1 MHANGRNP
9 ITPSRVR
16 HCGWFNLTYPV
27 TIPENEQR
35 ADLGERDIMGLNS
48 FVKRLSLSVF
58 AATLASVSPV
68 VALDEIQFNVA
79 GEEAL
84 GDELRDASLLL
95 AAEAEGR
102 TDPRDL
108 LATSLAEYERLLNT
122 LYAEG
127 HYGAVI
133 NIRVDGREAAAIP
146 NYSVPDAVRRIT
158 VDVRPGQQFHFGR
171 TQITPLVRGTRKI
184 DEFRAGEPAYST
196 VVGDAV
202 DSAVEDWREAGRAKA
217 RVRDQDITANHATE
231 LLNAQ
236 VWIDPGPLV
245 KFGDLVVTRP
255 SYVRT
260 ERIRTIAGLPSG
272 KVFSPEELERAADR
286 LRRTGAFASVV
297 LREAEDLGSGN
308 SMDIR
313 ATVADMKPRR
323 FGFGAEISSLE
334 GLGLTGFWMH
344 RNLFGGAERFRFD
357 AAANGITPS
366 LANLDIE
373 LAARLDIP
381 AAFGTD
387 NDAFVMGEA
396 AMLREPTFTAWTGE
410 VGAGVKRYFSEDLV
424 GEIGLGY
431 SFSRVTDSQGTRNF
445 NLVKVPAMIEWDRRN
460 DPLRATRGFY
470 VRADVEPFYELTNG
484 FGVWGKL
491 DGRVYQGFG
500 EDDRFV
506 VAARL
511 QAGMVVGPT
520 PAQTHPD
527 FLFYS
532 GGGGTVRGQ
541 PYQALSFPA
550 GGGNRIGGQAF
561 AGGQFE
567 LRVKA
572 TDTIGV
578 VGFFDVGYLGANGFF
593 GGPSAW
599 HSGAGIGLRYDT
611 GLGPIRLDVA
621 YPVTGG
627 TRSPNP
633 LRNVQLYVGIG
644 HAF

>member
-1 MHANGRNP
+1 MSGYDSKKVERNAN
-9 ITPSRVR
+9 
-16 HCGWFNLTYPV
+16 
-27 TIPENEQR
+27 
-35 ADLGERDIMGLNS
+35 LGVAKVMGPKS
-48 FVKRLSLSVF
+48 FLKRQMPYVL
-58 AATLASVSPV
+58 AATLVALSPA
-68 VALDEIQFNVA
+68 VALDDIQFNVE

-84 GDELRDASLLL
+84 GDELRGASLLL

-122 LYAEG
+122 LYSEG

-133 NIRVDGREAAAIP
+133 NIRVDGVEAAAIP
-146 NYSVPDAVRRIT
+146 NFNIPDNVRRIT

-171 TQITPLVRGTRKI
+171 TQITPLVQGTRKI
-184 DEFRAGEPAYST
+184 DEIRAGEPAYST
-196 VVGDAV
+196 AVGEAV
-202 DSAVEDWREAGRAKA
+202 DTAIADWRGAGRAKA
-217 RVRDQDITANHATE
+217 EVRDQEITANHATK

-245 KFGDLVVTRP
+245 KFGDLVVVRP

-260 ERIRTIAGLPSG
+260 ERIRRIAGLPTG
-272 KVFSPEELERAADR
+272 TVFSPDELERAADR

-297 LREAEDLGSGN
+297 LREDETLGAAN
-308 SMDIR
+308 DMDILL
-313 ATVADMKPRR
+313 TVADMKPRR
-323 FGFGAEISSLE
+323 FGFGAEISSLQ
-334 GLGLTGFWMH
+334 GLGLSGFWMH
-344 RNLFGGAERFRFD
+344 RNLLGGAERFRFD

-387 NDAFVMGEA
+387 NDAYVMGEA
-396 AMLREPTFTAWTGE
+396 SMVREPTFTAWTGE
-410 VGAGVKRYFSEDLV
+410 VGAGVTRYFSEDLV
-424 GEIGLGY
+424 GEVGLGY

-445 NLVKVPAMIEWDRRN
+445 NLFKVPAMIEWDRRN
-460 DPLRATRGFY
+460 DPLRASRGFY

-484 FGVWGKL
+484 FGVWGTV

-506 VAARL
+506 LAAHV
-511 QAGMVVGPT
+511 QAGTVIGPT
-520 PAQTHPD
+520 PAQTQPE
-527 FLFYS
+527 FLFHS

-541 PYQALSFPA
+541 AYDSLSFPA
-550 GGGNRIGGQAF
+550 AGGARIGGQAF
-561 AGGQFE
+561 VGGQFE

-572 TDTIGV
+572 TEKIGV

-593 GGPSAW
+593 GGPTAW
-599 HSGAGIGLRYDT
+599 HSGAGVGLRYDT
-611 GLGPIRLDVA
+611 GLGPIRLDVG

-627 TRSPNP
+627 ARSPNP